1 MTAPALTHRER
12 RRHWCTAAAMTTWS
26 SLAHSVIMRCLRSSC
41 MFCTPC
47 LAVFPT
53 HKSTG
58 FKFGEV
64 GGHKYRQN
72 EFWRF
77 SPSFFND
84 VTITSSFRSVV
95 QVLMGHFYKFSVS
108 RTVRMTW
115 WLVFRVSFH
124 SVLRPLGSS
133 AQCTSP
139 LQPNVTNLREPLCGS
154 CELQKSRW
162 FHLMQFWRLI

>member
-58 FKFGEV
+58 FKSGEV

-95 QVLMGHFYKFSVS
+95 QVLMGNFYKFSVS
-108 RTVRMTW
+108 RTVRMTCLRGELPLSAEAVRKFGPMHIPIATKCYELTRTSL
-115 WLVFRVSFH
+115 WL
-124 SVLRPLGSS
+124 LRT
-133 AQCTSP
+133 AK
-139 LQPNVTNLREPLCGS
+139 E
-154 CELQKSRW
+154 
-162 FHLMQFWRLI
+162 